1 MSGSRLPQQLCFS
14 FWPMDN
20 YMLIFCLRRLL
31 LGVTII
37 VLAVTTLYVLVLSAP
52 GDPVAMMLG
61 PRSTPEMMDALNA
74 RLGLDQPII
83 VQIGKFLTGVL
94 TGDLGQDIKTGRDVF
109 TSIMEQ
115 LPYTLYL
122 ILAALVIAAGLGI
135 PLGCYSALHQHSW
148 VDRLVGIL
156 SVSVIAMPSLIL
168 AIYGMI
174 LFSVHL
180 RWLPA
185 IGVGDRGDLLD
196 QLHHLILPALAVGIG
211 WIGYLARLVRSAM
224 LEILAEDYILNA
236 RAYGLPE
243 RWVVYKYALRLAV
256 APTITVLG
264 IGVGY
269 MLGGAV
275 FAEIIFA
282 RPGIGKMM
290 FDAVTQRNYPI
301 TMGVVLVSTVLM
313 VTTTTLS
320 DIINAVID
328 PRIRKAQE

>member
-1 MSGSRLPQQLCFS
+1 
-14 FWPMDN
+14 
-20 YMLIFCLRRLL
+20 MLMFCLRRLV
-31 LGVTII
+31 LGVAI
-37 VLAVTTLYVLVLSAP
+37 VLLAVTSLYLMVQAAP

-61 PRSTPEMMDALNA
+61 PRSTPEMMAALNA
-74 RLGLDQPII
+74 RLGLDQPMI
-83 VQIGKFLTGVL
+83 VQVLKFLKGAF
-94 TGDLGQDIKTGRDVF
+94 TGDLGNDIKTGRDVF
-109 TSIMEQ
+109 TTIMEQ
-115 LPYTLYL
+115 LPHTLYL
-122 ILAALVIAAGLGI
+122 ISAALTIAVCFGI
-135 PLGCYSALHQHSW
+135 PLGCYSALHQNSLT
-148 VDRLVGIL
+148 DRLVGIL

-174 LFSVHL
+174 LFAVQL

-185 IGVGDRGDLLD
+185 IGAGDRGDLMD
-196 QLHHLILPALAVGIG
+196 QLHHLILPATVVGIG

-243 RWVVYKYALRLAV
+243 RWVVYRYALRLAV

-269 MLGGAV
+269 MLGSAV

-290 FDAVTQRNYPI
+290 YDAVTARNYPV
-301 TMGVVLVSTVLM
+301 TMGVVLISTILM

-320 DIINAVID
+320 DIINAIID

>member
-1 MSGSRLPQQLCFS
+1 
-14 FWPMDN
+14 MDN
-20 YMLIFCLRRLL
+20 QMLLFCLRRLF
-31 LGVTII
+31 LGVMII
-37 VLAVTTLYVLVLSAP
+37 ILAVVTLYIMVQSAP

-61 PRSTPEMMDALNA
+61 PRSTPEMIDALNA
-74 RLGLDQPII
+74 RLGLDQPMI
-83 VQIGKFLTGVL
+83 VQIGMFLKGVL

-115 LPYTLYL
+115 LPYTLHLIFAAL
-122 ILAALVIAAGLGI
+122 ILAAGLGI
-135 PLGCYSALHQHSW
+135 PLGCYSALHQNSFA
-148 VDRLVGIL
+148 DRLVGIL

-174 LFSVHL
+174 VFSVQL

-185 IGVGDRGDLLD
+185 IGVGESGDLLD
-196 QLHHLILPALAVGIG
+196 RLHHLILPATVVGIG
-211 WIGYLARLVRSAM
+211 WVGYLARLVRSAM

-243 RWVVYKYALRLAV
+243 RWVVYRYALRLAI

-269 MLGGAV
+269 MLGSAV

-290 FDAVTQRNYPI
+290 FDAVTVRNYPI
-301 TMGVVLVSTVLM
+301 TMGVVLISTILM
-313 VTTTTLS
+313 VATTTLS
-320 DIINAVID
+320 DIINAIID
-328 PRIRKAQE
+328 PRIREAQE

>member
-1 MSGSRLPQQLCFS
+1 MKPALDVFLDATKRRAIGN
-14 FWPMDN
+14 D
-20 YMLIFCLRRLL
+20 MLLFCLRRFA
-31 LGVTII
+31 LGITII
-37 VLAVTTLYVLVLSAP
+37 VLAVTTLYIMVLAAP

-61 PRSTPEMMDALNA
+61 PRSTPEMQAALNA
-74 RLGLDQPII
+74 RLGLDKAIPI
-83 VQIGKFLTGVL
+83 QILNFLTGVV

-109 TSIMEQ
+109 TSIKEQ
-115 LPYTLYL
+115 LPFTLYL
-122 ILAALVIAAGLGI
+122 IFASLLIAAGFGI
-135 PLGCYSALHQHSW
+135 PLGCYSALHQNSLA
-148 VDRLVGIL
+148 DRLAGIL
-156 SVSVIAMPSLIL
+156 SISVIAMPSLIL

-174 LFSVHL
+174 LFSVQL

-185 IGVGDRGDLLD
+185 IGAGDRGDFLD
-196 QLHHLILPALAVGIG
+196 QLHHLILPAVVVGIG
-211 WIGYLARLVRSAM
+211 WIGYLSRLVRSAM

-243 RWVVYKYALRLAV
+243 RWVVYRYALRLAV

-269 MLGGAV
+269 MLGAAV

-313 VTTTTLS
+313 VATVTLS
-320 DIINAVID
+320 DIINAMID